1 MSVHI
6 LIVSDRSLQ
15 NSTSRRYS
23 STMFSSCW
31 SAAQSRVS
39 RRRRRRPG
47 ACAAHGEVSSLR
59 AFAWA
64 AWRRRRWE
72 SAPSIRAQLL
82 IYYTKLL
89 LRGQRSR
96 LSSPQPAGKLGLQA
110 VQAQATQ
117 LQSRALPHLIGNGD
131 RGVTLVP
138 RGCEQLC
145 AARHQLSAAGQ
156 PASQPPCSLL
166 RQGYTGGGMGGGTHQ
181 GCSSHWKASSLEWPP

>member
-1 MSVHI
+1 MRRDNQHRNVLYRYTRPQTTCAEARLWGKTACGRPRGPQHSMSVHI

-82 IYYTKLL
+82 VYYTKLL

-110 VQAQATQ
+110 AQA
-117 LQSRALPHLIGNGD
+117 
-131 RGVTLVP
+131 
-138 RGCEQLC
+138 
-145 AARHQLSAAGQ
+145 
-156 PASQPPCSLL
+156 LL
-166 RQGYTGGGMGGGTHQ
+166 RK
-181 GCSSHWKASSLEWPP
+181 GCRRCRRRRHSCRAELCRTSSATATEA

>member
-1 MSVHI
+1 MCVCVCDQRERRESRDKSQKMRRENKHRNVLYRYTRPQTTCAEARLGQNSLWAPTRPPQHSMSVHI

-64 AWRRRRWE
+64 AWR
-72 SAPSIRAQLL
+72 SGGGKAHHPSE
-82 IYYTKLL
+82 
-89 LRGQRSR
+89 RSC
-96 LSSPQPAGKLGLQA
+96 SSIIPSSSCAG
-110 VQAQATQ
+110 
-117 LQSRALPHLIGNGD
+117 RD
-131 RGVTLVP
+131 RG
-138 RGCEQLC
+138 
-145 AARHQLSAAGQ
+145 
-156 PASQPPCSLL
+156 
-166 RQGYTGGGMGGGTHQ
+166 
-181 GCSSHWKASSLEWPP
+181 